1 MTTAIDAGS
10 SGGAG
15 TGPGGGA
22 GTGPRPSGPT
32 APTPSKR
39 AELLDTADLLL
50 RTLEVLDAREFEA
63 FADLPAERVAFTSLL
78 GYTRR
83 AVANLAVAAHVPPA
97 RQSDSAPAVGAIAT
111 PGEPGL
117 KPPFLGGTGRPTPSL
132 GDVFAARP
140 PEAAQVAG
148 ADVRVR
154 ACPGDGRV
162 GGAPGAATFA
172 PPKPLGPPR
181 FTVGARRLV
190 GRVEPVLLNP

>member
-1 MTTAIDAGS
+1 MTAQIDAGS

-50 RTLEVLDAREFEA
+50 RTLEVLDAREFDA
-63 FADLPAERVAFTSLL
+63 FADLPAERVAYTSLL
-78 GYTRR
+78 YYTRR
-83 AVANLAVAAHVPPA
+83 ALANLASAAHVPPA

-111 PGEPGL
+111 PGEPGQ
-117 KPPFLGGTGRPTPSL
+117 S
-132 GDVFAARP
+132 
-140 PEAAQVAG
+140 
-148 ADVRVR
+148 VRVR

-172 PPKPLGPPR
+172 PPKPMGPPR
-181 FTVGARRLV
+181 FTVGDRRLI

>member
-1 MTTAIDAGS
+1 MSD
-10 SGGAG
+10 
-15 TGPGGGA
+15 
-22 GTGPRPSGPT
+22 
-32 APTPSKR
+32 K

-83 AVANLAVAAHVPPA
+83 AVANLAVAAHVLPA
-97 RQSDSAPAVGAIAT
+97 RQDLGSQANSSSAVATADGPGLTTRLTPSEEPT
-111 PGEPGL
+111 PGSAAVLSGAAGSSAGG
-117 KPPFLGGTGRPTPSL
+117 PPPS
-132 GDVFAARP
+132 G
-140 PEAAQVAG
+140 AG

-172 PPKPLGPPR
+172 PPKPAGPPR
-181 FTVGARRLV
+181 FTVGDRRLV